1 MEWDSEKKIFINLE
15 KLGMDEFISYPV
27 DGSGQMRSW
36 KWSIETFNQSK
47 ETELQVRLDTNK
59 QPAVYMKARMK
70 SSGMLPLTWWDKTEY
85 SATAYGTNLLSKILG
100 ERKKFDYPKS
110 LYAVIDC
117 VKVASDNPNAIVL
130 DFFCWQWNDRTCSCA
145 T

>member
-1 MEWDSEKKIFINLE
+1 
-15 KLGMDEFISYPV
+15 
-27 DGSGQMRSW
+27 
-36 KWSIETFNQSK
+36 
-47 ETELQVRLDTNK
+47 
-59 QPAVYMKARMK
+59 MKARMK

-130 DFFCWQWNDRTCSCA
+130 DFFAGSGTTGHAVAQLNAEDGGNRRYILCTNNENNICEEVTYQRLKNIQTDLPPTILNTSKRISLKSSIRMKA
-145 T
+145 FQAL